1 MRNISKRLVR
11 VGGLRSKAA
20 CPQLQNEQD
29 CLQNQICAW
38 NSKTKKCSKKRV
50 SKIKEAAHPQI
61 PQFAVLNKKRAE
73 CFQLKKQQDCLQN
86 QICSWSSKTNKCAK
100 KRGSK
105 VPAAT
110 GIALAAPVPGLAV
123 SNQLTPV
130 STGSIEAIVSPDKF
144 NIPNKTKI
152 TKRYQNVIRQILRNG
167 LTMQYK
173 RNGSQIISNPD
184 KDQFVLTKAEPI
196 GVGGFGV
203 VLKGLYKK
211 KNVVVKFINFTK
223 PNPVETIP
231 ELPADASVV
240 NIIGY
245 SKYYDDEKKYDFIKN
260 RADDTVVIFME
271 ALSGGTLKQVII
283 RCKENPKIIQKYGGL
298 EHLVAKIG
306 IDISNIFD
314 SIHKTKMNLRQLMYS
329 DIKPDNILFNSIY
342 EPILID
348 FDGFLSQSNEGAL
361 GFGTRGFIPLCK
373 YKSKPCLGQNAT
385 DDYEMLII
393 TLLDV
398 AMLNVDTTNRQNL
411 LVINSDDSKLVRDL
425 KSLLIQLQT
434 RDRKV
439 EIVSP
444 YSQKL
449 KDLLHPY
456 LKKK

>member
-11 VGGLRSKAA
+11 VGGRLRSKAA
-20 CPQLQNEQD
+20 CPQLQKQACLQNQICAWSSKTQKCAKKRVSKVKDIPQITQLAMPNMKRVECLQLKNEQD
-29 CLQNQICAW
+29 CLQNQIC
-38 NSKTKKCSKKRV
+38 T
-50 SKIKEAAHPQI
+50 
-61 PQFAVLNKKRAE
+61 
-73 CFQLKKQQDCLQN
+73 
-86 QICSWSSKTNKCAK
+86 WSSKTNKCAK
-100 KRGSK
+100 KRSSK
-105 VPAAT
+105 V
-110 GIALAAPVPGLAV
+110 LAAPVAV
-123 SNQLTPV
+123 SNQLTTV
-130 STGSIEAIVSPDKF
+130 SKGSIESIVSPDKF

-184 KDQFVLTKAEPI
+184 KDQFVLTKSEPI
-196 GVGGFGV
+196 GVGSFGV

-223 PNPVETIP
+223 TNPVETIP

-245 SKYYDDEKKYDFIKN
+245 SKYYDNEKKYDFIKN

-314 SIHKTKMNLRQLMYS
+314 SIHKTKMNMGQLMYS

-361 GFGTRGFIPLCK
+361 GFGTPGFIPLCK
-373 YKSKPCLGQNAT
+373 YKSKPCKGQNAT

-398 AMLNVDTTNRQNL
+398 AMLNVDTTKPNRKNL